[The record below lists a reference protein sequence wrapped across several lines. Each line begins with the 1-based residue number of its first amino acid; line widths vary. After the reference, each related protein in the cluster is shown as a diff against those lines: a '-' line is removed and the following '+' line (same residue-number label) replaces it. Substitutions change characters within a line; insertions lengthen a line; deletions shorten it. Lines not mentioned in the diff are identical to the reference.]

1 MYKCWWNKINVYF
14 NGFRKIK
21 KTRLKVSQKSVTVLQ
36 IMANCQEAR
45 VKLTNTQSNK
55 LKTAEKKGQ
64 EQC

>member
-1 MYKCWWNKINVYF
+1 MFILMALE
-14 NGFRKIK
+14 KIK

-45 VKLTNTQSNK
+45 VKLTNTQLNK
-55 LKTAEKKGQ
+55 LKTAAKKGQ